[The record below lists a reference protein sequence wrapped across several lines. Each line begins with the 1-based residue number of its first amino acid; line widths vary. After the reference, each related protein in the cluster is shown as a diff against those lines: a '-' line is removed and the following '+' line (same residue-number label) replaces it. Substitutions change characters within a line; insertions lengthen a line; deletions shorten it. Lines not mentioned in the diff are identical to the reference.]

1 MADQS
6 RSPENTES
14 RKSQSKDKD
23 EAMESQ
29 ESPTKPAASPA
40 RGKRDPKRDQWGGR
54 NPVLVM
60 REASK
65 KAGIT
70 FVEDPNHPIYKQGP
84 TIRTMGP
91 NYRGSTGSSAKKDSR
106 HDSSSRSDT
115 SKQEHRDE

>member
-6 RSPENTES
+6 RSPENTKS
-14 RKSQSKDKD
+14 RRGQRKGG
-23 EAMESQ
+23 APESQ
-29 ESPTKPAASPA
+29 EHLTKPEATSA
-40 RGKRDPKRDQWGGR
+40 KRVDPRDQWEGK

-60 REASK
+60 REACK

-91 NYRGSTGSSAKKDSR
+91 NYHGSTGSSAKKDSPR
-106 HDSSSRSDT
+106 DASSTNEAST
-115 SKQEHRDE
+115 EENRDD